1 MHAVRKGLERRPAH
15 QCLRPIVQGSQG
27 HRRPYHRDDQRARRA
42 RDGEERVTTGFD
54 ANVPARKPHTISRVL
69 SELTAVPE
77 NGKPPASIELAAAPP
92 PAAPKPSPRA
102 ARGKSGQERAGAGA
116 ASLRERLAMTAH
128 RSAAGAEPQQTAAA
142 VRELIEAMRA
152 RLESAIEE
160 RTRLAGELEE
170 VRAALARGEAELKK
184 ERRARAALEAQAEE
198 RRRIAEEAVAE
209 AEALAA
215 ERDQVLEEIA
225 GLRGLEDQAALLQ
238 EAEAELADLDGRL
251 QEAQSGRAR
260 AEARCREL
268 TSDVERLSAAGEA
281 LEGLESLVRRS
292 R

>member
-1 MHAVRKGLERRPAH
+1 M
-15 QCLRPIVQGSQG
+15 
-27 HRRPYHRDDQRARRA
+27 
-42 RDGEERVTTGFD
+42 TTGFD
-54 ANVPARKPHTISRVL
+54 ANVPARKPRTISRVL
-69 SELTAVPE
+69 TELTAVPE
-77 NGKPPASIELAAAPP
+77 NRSSPPDPLSPRERGNEPQATIELAAALPAPDVTPP
-92 PAAPKPSPRA
+92 PAAPKPGRRVAPT
-102 ARGKSGQERAGAGA
+102 KSGRERAS
-116 ASLRERLAMTAH
+116 SLRERLAMTAH
-128 RSAAGAEPQQTAAA
+128 NSAAGAEPQQTAAA

-152 RLESAIEE
+152 RLEAAIDE

-170 VRAALARGEAELKK
+170 ARAALARSEAELKK
-184 ERRARAALEAQAEE
+184 ERRARVALEAQAEE

-268 TSDVERLSAAGEA
+268 TAEVERLSAAGAALEA
-281 LEGLESLVRRS
+281 LETLVRRS
-292 R
+292 H

>member
-1 MHAVRKGLERRPAH
+1 
-15 QCLRPIVQGSQG
+15 
-27 HRRPYHRDDQRARRA
+27 
-42 RDGEERVTTGFD
+42 VTTGFD
-54 ANVPARKPHTISRVL
+54 ANVPARKPRTISRVL

-102 ARGKSGQERAGAGA
+102 ARGKSGQERAGAA
-116 ASLRERLAMTAH
+116 SLRSLRERLAMTAH
-128 RSAAGAEPQQTAAA
+128 ASSGAAEPLHTAAA

-170 VRAALARGEAELKK
+170 ARAALGRGEAELKK

-198 RRRIAEEAVAE
+198 RRRIAEEAVTE

-215 ERDQVLEEIA
+215 ERDQVLEESA

-251 QEAQSGRAR
+251 KEAESGRAR

-281 LEGLESLVRRS
+281 LEALESLVRRS
-292 R
+292 P

>member
-1 MHAVRKGLERRPAH
+1 
-15 QCLRPIVQGSQG
+15 
-27 HRRPYHRDDQRARRA
+27 
-42 RDGEERVTTGFD
+42 VTTGFD
-54 ANVPARKPHTISRVL
+54 ANVPARKPRTISRVL
-69 SELTAVPE
+69 SELTAVPD
-77 NGKPPASIELAAAPP
+77 NGKPPATIELSADVAPTPDVTPP
-92 PAAPKPSPRA
+92 PPPPKPSPRV
-102 ARGKSGQERAGAGA
+102 ARGKSGQERT

-128 RSAAGAEPQQTAAA
+128 ARGAEPQQAAAA
-142 VRELIEAMRA
+142 VRELIEGMRA

-160 RTRLAGELEE
+160 RTRLAGDLEDA
-170 VRAALARGEAELKK
+170 RAALARGEVELKK
-184 ERRARAALEAQAEE
+184 ERRARVALETQAEE

-225 GLRGLEDQAALLQ
+225 GLRGLEDQAGLLQ

-268 TSDVERLSAAGEA
+268 TAEVERLSAAGEA

-292 R
+292 H

>member
-1 MHAVRKGLERRPAH
+1 
-15 QCLRPIVQGSQG
+15 
-27 HRRPYHRDDQRARRA
+27 
-42 RDGEERVTTGFD
+42 VTTGFD
-54 ANVPARKPHTISRVL
+54 ANVPARKPRTISRVI

-77 NGKPPASIELAAAPP
+77 NGKPPASIELAAIAPAPDVTPP
-92 PAAPKPSPRA
+92 PAALKPNPRV
-102 ARGKSGQERAGAGA
+102 ARGKSGQERAGA

-128 RSAAGAEPQQTAAA
+128 RSAGAEPQQTAAA

-152 RLESAIEE
+152 RLESATEE
-160 RTRLAGELEE
+160 RTRLGGELEE
-170 VRAALARGEAELKK
+170 ARAALARGEAELKK

-215 ERDQVLEEIA
+215 ERDQVLEEIT

-281 LEGLESLVRRS
+281 LEALESLVRRTH
-292 R
+292 